1 MRRKGSVEHLED
13 TVILAYLDG
22 ELSRPAE
29 RKATRHLQSCWK
41 CRSAAAELEALAQ
54 TAYALLSNRD
64 EPNAAQ
70 VGIAKASFLRR
81 KAKIDAD
88 CSDGSGLR
96 TFLLTP
102 ENFSCRREA
111 WLLRRAYS
119 SHAV

>member
-1 MRRKGSVEHLED
+1 MRRKRSIEHLED

-22 ELSRPAE
+22 ELSRAAKRE
-29 RKATRHLQSCWK
+29 ATRHLQSCWR
-41 CRSAAAELEALAQ
+41 CRSAAAELEVLAQ
-54 TAYALLSNRD
+54 TAYSLLSDRD

-96 TFLLTP
+96 TFFLTH
-102 ENFSCRREA
+102 ENFSCSRA
-111 WLLRRAYS
+111 DWLRRAYS
-119 SHAV
+119 SHAI